1 MFAQEVRA
9 VHRAHRPAA
18 SLWAEGGRRLQRDVA
33 AEANRLGRRFRSAV
47 ERPFEADELPQGN
60 VPRGHEFSVD
70 RDLRTTSMI
79 YWLRENQYTR
89 LLITTVQSP
98 KKVFGHGLVNFVS
111 TVAYLFCLNIL
122 ATMYKPFSETL
133 YKELVLWH
141 LVLQLFD
148 DSRKGST
155 RFVSTGIRPTTIW
168 IYRIK
173 FYKNRLYRK

>member
-1 MFAQEVRA
+1 MLALALVFAQEVRA

-70 RDLRTTSMI
+70 RDLRSTSMI

-89 LLITTVQSP
+89 LFITTVQSP
-98 KKVFGHGLVNFVS
+98 KKVLGRGLVNFVS
-111 TVAYLFCLNIL
+111 TVAYLFYLNL
-122 ATMYKPFSETL
+122 
-133 YKELVLWH
+133 
-141 LVLQLFD
+141 
-148 DSRKGST
+148 
-155 RFVSTGIRPTTIW
+155 PTTFSQPCTKIVFGLC
-168 IYRIK
+168 K
-173 FYKNRLYRK
+173 